1 MIKPP
6 GVYGP
11 QRDTRLLAEALRRET
26 LPPNARVLDV
36 GTGPGTLALLAARH
50 GAARVTAVDIS
61 HRAVLAARMNVLV
74 AGLPVRVLRGDLLAP
89 VGDAT
94 FDLVLSNPP
103 YVPCDGARTPRHS
116 ARWDGG
122 EDGRRVVDRLCAA
135 VPDRLAPGGVL
146 LMVHSAMSGLAPTLD
161 RLAAAGLAAEVV
173 DRQREP
179 FGPVLRSRVGWLTE
193 QGLVEPGQRDEEL
206 VVIRAQRPRP
216 AEAGMPARRP
226 GTPSTEHTRR
236 YVMTTPQQQP
246 PIPAAV
252 PLGRLVDD
260 GDDEEE
266 RRETDDDGT
275 PVGREDAKE
284 DARRTG
290 GDPDAV

>member
-6 GVYGP
+6 GVYAP
-11 QRDTRLLAEALRRET
+11 QRDTRLLAQALRREI
-26 LPPNARVLDV
+26 LPPDARVLDV
-36 GTGPGTLALLAARH
+36 GTGPGTLALLAARLIVRSAARN

-74 AGLPVRVLRGDLLAP
+74 TGLPVRVLRGDLLAP

-122 EDGRRVVDRLCAA
+122 EDGRDVVDRLCAA

-146 LMVHSAMSGLAPTLD
+146 LMVHSAMCGLEPTLD
-161 RLAAAGLAAEVV
+161 RLTAAGLTAEVV

-179 FGPVLRSRVGWLTE
+179 FGPVLRSRAGWLTE

-206 VVIRAQRPRP
+206 VVIRAQRPTATLARP
-216 AEAGMPARRP
+216 
-226 GTPSTEHTRR
+226 
-236 YVMTTPQQQP
+236 
-246 PIPAAV
+246 PAAAA
-252 PLGRLVDD
+252 LHR
-260 GDDEEE
+260 
-266 RRETDDDGT
+266 
-275 PVGREDAKE
+275 
-284 DARRTG
+284 
-290 GDPDAV
+290 